1 MRPSIVILGAG
12 GHAKVCIDVL
22 HSLDYHCL
30 LCIDN
35 NTSIVSCNGVE
46 VKHGDDA
53 VWEAST
59 ESFGAGFVA
68 IGNNS
73 LRAALLSKMQVRGY
87 HALTLVSPHAIV
99 SPSAKIGPGSIVM
112 PGAIVNADVV
122 IGSGVIV
129 NTGAIIEHD
138 AVVGDCAH
146 LAPGSVITGGVSVG
160 ALAFIGARAAVLPGV
175 EIGTAAVVGAGAV
188 VTRCVQ
194 PSTTVI
200 GVPARLLKT

>member
-1 MRPSIVILGAG
+1 MTPYIAIFGAG

-22 HSLDYHCL
+22 HSLDYHRL

-35 NTSIVSCNGVE
+35 NTNIMLCNSVE
-46 VKHGDDA
+46 VKHGDD
-53 VWEAST
+53 VLWGASS

-73 LRAALLSKMQVRGY
+73 LRAALLNKMQVRGY

-122 IGSGVIV
+122 IGSGVII

-138 AVVGDCAH
+138 STIGDCAH
-146 LAPGSVITGGVSVG
+146 LAPGSVISGGVSVG
-160 ALAFIGARAAVLPGV
+160 ALAFVGARAAVLPGV
-175 EIGTAAVVGAGAV
+175 EIGMAAVVGAGAV

-194 PSTTVI
+194 PSTTVV
-200 GVPARLLKT
+200 GVPARLFKT